1 MADKTPVRAGVSKPQ
16 NYDAGMFSDVLS
28 EEDFARKLGVPK
40 ETIALIVPC
49 NKQCESDEC
58 PFVAIEGNGGYCPIH
73 CKGWFPNR
81 DNRDTRGTDWHG
93 PSYLRFANP
102 GRVCSC
108 KQQSCID
115 AGYFPRQQPLE
126 VPKEKREYVINTICR
141 TVRLFD
147 AETLAS
153 YRTKPEKR
161 MFLYPWHFHP
171 RHLKF
176 KGDKYVFDYSPG
188 KEQKYHDNEG
198 KEFAFP
204 PPNNNV
210 KDFIHDVLKP
220 KTPPRDR
227 WAQSDMPAWLWE
239 MLNIDDELRIDDD
252 KSPRKQRAE
261 EEAEVSP
268 YMKRKMQSSE
278 ARIHCLSNRL
288 KNTTK
293 NNDAVLSSVNVRHE
307 KQKAT
312 MEKKHEKQMA
322 EMKKKHDAML
332 LEMKQQHEKRMKDQ
346 EDKLKDQED
355 ELEEAKA
362 VIRKH
367 VETISKL
374 EGIIEGLAEEDKAK
388 ATLLKQLR
396 EGIARPFKYLDLYE
410 GGMLSSHVK
419 NFTFFNTI
427 RQNDKFLDALN
438 YTDGSEGSFP
448 EGDGLCENLRAPND
462 VDWEELAGTKAPP
475 SMDIDSPE
483 YKEWLRRSKAARK
496 PTGRNWKDDYL
507 AYSIY
512 LRSGATQ
519 EFVACLCG
527 ISSSRMSEILH
538 EWTQVLD
545 KSLQRWFPT
554 PTRSQV
560 LRAYP
565 QRFFEAD
572 NHAMCYMLLDA
583 VEIFV
588 QQSSNPNVSSTT
600 HSDYKKHC
608 TVKFLAA
615 CGLIGEVPAEW
626 VPDGRG
632 GRASDVMMTDHTN
645 ILRFVPYGHTCKVDK
660 GFIVNLIAA
669 REGVIVDRP
678 QKRQRNQKQQSA
690 VDTAQTQKIGNTR
703 IIVENVNGGVKT
715 DVRYLNALIPC
726 HQFPIISQIVRIG
739 FLLQNFKKP
748 LVQHVN
754 PDLKNLKGIPCRAAV
769 RWGGAECPGLVDIRG
784 HVRKWGLTCEKERF
798 AELKGMGHHK
808 DKSDIEIGEMVL
820 SECWDKK
827 HLEELYQ
834 LDNREYAGEKFRQ
847 DLYEEHGVNIVI

>member
-1 MADKTPVRAGVSKPQ
+1 
-16 NYDAGMFSDVLS
+16 
-28 EEDFARKLGVPK
+28 
-40 ETIALIVPC
+40 
-49 NKQCESDEC
+49 
-58 PFVAIEGNGGYCPIH
+58 
-73 CKGWFPNR
+73 
-81 DNRDTRGTDWHG
+81 
-93 PSYLRFANP
+93 
-102 GRVCSC
+102 
-108 KQQSCID
+108 
-115 AGYFPRQQPLE
+115 
-126 VPKEKREYVINTICR
+126 
-141 TVRLFD
+141 
-147 AETLAS
+147 
-153 YRTKPEKR
+153 
-161 MFLYPWHFHP
+161 
-171 RHLKF
+171 
-176 KGDKYVFDYSPG
+176 
-188 KEQKYHDNEG
+188 
-198 KEFAFP
+198 
-204 PPNNNV
+204 
-210 KDFIHDVLKP
+210 
-220 KTPPRDR
+220 
-227 WAQSDMPAWLWE
+227 
-239 MLNIDDELRIDDD
+239 
-252 KSPRKQRAE
+252 
-261 EEAEVSP
+261 
-268 YMKRKMQSSE
+268 
-278 ARIHCLSNRL
+278 
-288 KNTTK
+288 
-293 NNDAVLSSVNVRHE
+293 
-307 KQKAT
+307 
-312 MEKKHEKQMA
+312 
-322 EMKKKHDAML
+322 
-332 LEMKQQHEKRMKDQ
+332 
-346 EDKLKDQED
+346 
-355 ELEEAKA
+355 
-362 VIRKH
+362 
-367 VETISKL
+367 
-374 EGIIEGLAEEDKAK
+374 
-388 ATLLKQLR
+388 
-396 EGIARPFKYLDLYE
+396 
-410 GGMLSSHVK
+410 
-419 NFTFFNTI
+419 
-427 RQNDKFLDALN
+427 
-438 YTDGSEGSFP
+438 
-448 EGDGLCENLRAPND
+448 
-462 VDWEELAGTKAPP
+462 
-475 SMDIDSPE
+475 MDIDSPE

-554 PTRSQV
+554 PTWSQV

-583 VEIFV
+583 VEIFA
-588 QQSSNPNVSSTT
+588 QQSSNPNVASTT

-754 PDLKNLKGIPCRAAV
+754 PDLKADGNLKGIPCRAAV

-834 LDNREYAGEKFRQ
+834 LDNREYTGEKFRQ
-847 DLYEEHGVNIVI
+847 DLYEEHGVNNIVI